1 MEEKKYHHGDLKN
14 ALIKAGIEILS
25 QQGISALSLRKV
37 ATKAGVSHAAPY
49 AHFKNKQDLIA
60 SISSEG
66 FNRIYE
72 KIFIKIKDIP
82 HDLPEKKLKEAA
94 LAYLEFALTDSDH
107 FRITFS
113 GIIEK
118 DKEKYPEYI
127 KASKRCFSMV
137 QDIVRECQQKEILRN
152 CPLDEMT
159 MTIWS
164 LVHGFV
170 SLLIDNEFS
179 HNTFESQKPTEL
191 LLKIL
196 NQITLKEIK

>member
-1 MEEKKYHHGDLKN
+1 MKEKKYHHGDLKN
-14 ALIKAGIEILS
+14 ALIKAGVEILS

-49 AHFKNKQDLIA
+49 SHFKNKQELIA

-72 KIFIKIKDIP
+72 KLYLKIKDIP
-82 HDLPEKKLKEAA
+82 KDLPEIKLKEAA
-94 LAYLEFALTDSDH
+94 LSYLDFALSDSDH

-113 GIIEK
+113 GIIEQ

-127 KASKRCFSMV
+127 KASKRCFSLV
-137 QDIVRECQQKEILRN
+137 QEIVRECQEKEILRN
-152 CPLDEMT
+152 TPLDEMT
-159 MTIWS
+159 IAIWS

-170 SLLIDNEFS
+170 SLLIDREFS
-179 HNTFESQKPTEL
+179 HNIFENQKPDEL
-191 LLKIL
+191 LLKLL